1 MVCKKCNTEYSDSA
15 KFCPHCGKVN
25 DVAADAA
32 HQTQYAY
39 STDTSYQQPQQLQQ
53 QPQQQP
59 RKAVQQPQQPAA
71 VNTYTQPEAPAA
83 APGGLQ
89 PSPFDGTSILLCIIS
104 FFEPFVGL
112 ILYLSWYKE
121 YPKRA
126 KGVGLAALIRVILVV
141 LFGLVGIIL
150 AATVFAPIVAEVAEE
165 IIYGIEDAFY
175 YMF

>member
-39 STDTSYQQPQQLQQ
+39 STETSYQQPQQLQQ
-53 QPQQQP
+53 QPQQ
-59 RKAVQQPQQPAA
+59 PAA
-71 VNTYTQPEAPAA
+71 VNNNTYTQPAQPVQPAPPVSAPAD
-83 APGGLQ
+83 LQ

-112 ILYLSWYKE
+112 ILYLS
-121 YPKRA
+121 
-126 KGVGLAALIRVILVV
+126 
-141 LFGLVGIIL
+141 
-150 AATVFAPIVAEVAEE
+150 
-165 IIYGIEDAFY
+165 
-175 YMF
+175 